1 MARRKPMSVDP
12 NHLLTVATRRIK
24 IPALPFR
31 VEYDADVDTLYL
43 RFKEGVSPT
52 HSKDDP
58 DRGVVYDYRGRS
70 LIGIEILDASQ
81 E

>member
-1 MARRKPMSVDP
+1 MAGKVALKVNP
-12 NHLLTVATRRIK
+12 NHLLTLAVRRVK

-31 VEYDADVDTLYL
+31 VEYEADVDTLYL
-43 RFKEGVSPT
+43 RFKEGVTPT
-52 HSKDDP
+52 RSEDDMEN
-58 DRGVVYDYRGRS
+58 GLIYDYHGKE

>member
-1 MARRKPMSVDP
+1 MAGKVALKVNL
-12 NHLLTVATRRIK
+12 NHLLALAVRRVK

-31 VEYDADVDTLYL
+31 VEYEADVDTLYL
-43 RFKEGVSPT
+43 RFKEGVTPT
-52 HSKDDP
+52 RSEDDMEN
-58 DRGVVYDYRGRS
+58 GLIYDYHGKE